1 LVEEDYAKR
10 HQSAT
15 KREGEQILA
24 QAMIFIH
31 KENSNFKNA
40 KNSVLQQVICRDV
53 SLVWILMSMMWWIFD
68 FY

>member
-1 LVEEDYAKR
+1 
-10 HQSAT
+10 
-15 KREGEQILA
+15 
-24 QAMIFIH
+24 MIFIH

-53 SLVWILMSMMWWIFD
+53 SFVWILMSIMWWIFD